1 MTTTPLLDE
10 VDAGRDAA
18 PIAAPS
24 GAAPHHR
31 AHWWVLI
38 IACLAQLM
46 VVLDATIVNIALPT
60 AQADI
65 GFSNDNRQWIVT
77 GYALA
82 FGSLL
87 FVGGRLGDLVSR
99 KTMMLVGLVG
109 FAGFSALGGTATT
122 FGVLVTARVGQGVFG
137 AILAPTAL
145 ALITTT
151 FTEARERGRAFAV
164 YGALSG
170 AGGAIGLVLGG
181 ALTEYASWRWCLYV
195 NIPIAVLALLG
206 VLFLLPRGARDDGA
220 RERGIDLPG
229 AVLSVAGLVA
239 LVYGLGTAESDGWTS
254 ATTLGF
260 IGAGLLLLVGFV
272 VVERRVAH
280 PLLPLG
286 VVPDRNRGGSFLAI
300 GLSAIGMFGVFLF
313 LTYFMSTVLGFKPFP
328 TGLAF
333 LPMIGG
339 LMVSAQTAP
348 MVVARLGTK
357 IPVIVGFSI
366 AALGMLWFT
375 RLDLTSSYAS
385 GVLPGLIVVGLGLGF
400 VFPPAMSGATDRV
413 DPHHAGVASA
423 GVNTFQ
429 QIGGSIGTAVLSALA
444 SSAATSYLVG
454 RDATDP
460 LVQAQAGMESYTRV
474 FLASA
479 IVFAAGAVVAGL
491 LLRHGALDRDPA
503 AEAVVAH

>member
-1 MTTTPLLDE
+1 
-10 VDAGRDAA
+10 
-18 PIAAPS
+18 
-24 GAAPHHR
+24 
-31 AHWWVLI
+31 
-38 IACLAQLM
+38 
-46 VVLDATIVNIALPT
+46 
-60 AQADI
+60 
-65 GFSNDNRQWIVT
+65 
-77 GYALA
+77 
-82 FGSLL
+82 
-87 FVGGRLGDLVSR
+87 
-99 KTMMLVGLVG
+99 
-109 FAGFSALGGTATT
+109 
-122 FGVLVTARVGQGVFG
+122 
-137 AILAPTAL
+137 
-145 ALITTT
+145 
-151 FTEARERGRAFAV
+151 
-164 YGALSG
+164 
-170 AGGAIGLVLGG
+170 
-181 ALTEYASWRWCLYV
+181 
-195 NIPIAVLALLG
+195 
-206 VLFLLPRGARDDGA
+206 
-220 RERGIDLPG
+220 
-229 AVLSVAGLVA
+229 
-239 LVYGLGTAESDGWTS
+239 
-254 ATTLGF
+254 
-260 IGAGLLLLVGFV
+260 
-272 VVERRVAH
+272 
-280 PLLPLG
+280 
-286 VVPDRNRGGSFLAI
+286 
-300 GLSAIGMFGVFLF
+300 MFGVFLF

-348 MVVARLGTK
+348 LVVARLGTK
-357 IPVIVGFSI
+357 VPVIVGFSV

-479 IVFAAGAVVAGL
+479 IVFALGAVVAGL

-503 AEAVVAH
+503 AGVVVAH